1 MHRSTSKGVWHT
13 QGGWRVLALQP
24 EMAPCSLRA
33 CLCTTRTMQRE
44 ERSQGKRSPNY
55 NLHLGNEKL
64 LKYILKNPQADVFLR
79 ILSFPTA
86 LPFPHSVCTAEIPAK
101 TITVGKQCLL
111 CQRENEQYHKAL
123 L

>member
-1 MHRSTSKGVWHT
+1 
-13 QGGWRVLALQP
+13 
-24 EMAPCSLRA
+24 
-33 CLCTTRTMQRE
+33 MQRE
-44 ERSQGKRSPNY
+44 ERSRGKRSPNY